1 MKKIL
6 TIVPF
11 AMSPENLALRQQQ
24 LQGLQF
30 GPDLHFEY
38 RAVKAGPV
46 NYSSHHDF
54 VLGTGQVRV
63 QIGEGHLQLQWHP
76 LPPRVIALL
85 RLQRLAVSFVFEG
98 VEEEAR
104 QRFMKHF
111 DLTMQRGGG

>member
-1 MKKIL
+1 MQSFYPERFERDMGTSETEWL
-6 TIVPF
+6 TVLPR
-11 AMSPENLALRQQQ
+11 AL
-24 LQGLQF
+24 G
-30 GPDLHFEY
+30 
-38 RAVKAGPV
+38 
-46 NYSSHHDF
+46 HHDF

-63 QIGEGHLQLQWHP
+63 QIDEGHLQLQWRT

-98 VEEEAR
+98 VEEDAR